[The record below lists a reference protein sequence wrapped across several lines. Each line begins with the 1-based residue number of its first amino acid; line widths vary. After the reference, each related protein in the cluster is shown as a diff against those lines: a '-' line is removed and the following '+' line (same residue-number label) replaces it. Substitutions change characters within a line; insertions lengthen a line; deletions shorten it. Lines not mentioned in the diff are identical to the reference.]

1 MKSMSGTKNPCIT
14 SVDSSVTCTDRPSG
28 TAIVSGLPLLV
39 AVAVLP
45 LTAMPSLTYL
55 ADHCHWD
62 PVTTSRS
69 AGCGAMAS
77 TLFTVTSPNESSR
90 MTMASGAAKN
100 VTRAPLF
107 PRVCTGSDS
116 SPRRLR
122 YRTMTMASMAQTNT
136 NTGIASQ
143 RMMNQRSCTSCAFGS
158 SPVFTRPQPD
168 AASGSVSSS
177 ARRSARRGPPDP
189 RPLSPG
195 RGLACT
201 GLSPGRELS
210 GTGSRP
216 LSSGVIRCDIITS
229 SGSGELRDHADG
241 HVRRAGAAAGLAGLP
256 ARRHVGP
263 GRQIHR
269 DRGAG
274 VGGQWVAAVGVVDP
288 VILGVWPVLLGVGDH
303 VLGGLASREP
313 QHHVLVV
320 DLERLLVDEPDDDRL
335 VRRHARRH
343 AVVGEVLHEH
353 VVRGGRARASRGGR
367 GGGGGERR
375 DHADGHVRRAGA
387 AAGLAGLPARRHVVP
402 GR

>member
-1 MKSMSGTKNPCIT
+1 MSGIQNPCIT
-14 SVDSSVTCTDRPSG
+14 SVDSSVTCTVRPSG
-28 TAIVSGLPLLV
+28 TAMTSGLPLLV
-39 AVAVLP
+39 SVAAGP
-45 LTAMPSLTYL
+45 LTVMPSLAYR
-55 ADHCHWD
+55 ADHCHCD

-77 TLFTVTSPNESSR
+77 TRFTVTSPNESSR

-122 YRTMTMASMAQTNT
+122 NRMMTMASMPQTNT

-158 SPVFTRPQPD
+158 RPGFMRPHPD

-177 ARRSARRGPPDP
+177 ASCSARRGPRGTPP

-201 GLSPGRELS
+201 GLSPGRERS

-216 LSSGVIRCDIITS
+216 LSSGVILRDIITS
-229 SGSGELRDHADG
+229 SLGGSELRDHADG
-241 HVRRAGAAAGLAGLP
+241 HVRRAGATAGLASLP

-263 GRQIHR
+263 GRQVHR
-269 DRGAG
+269 DRGAV
-274 VGGQWVAAVGVVDP
+274 VGRQRVAAVGEVNPVV
-288 VILGVWPVLLGVGDH
+288 LGAGALLLRVVDH
-303 VLGGLASREP
+303 VLHGLAAGQP
-313 QHHVLVV
+313 QHHELVV
-320 DLERLLVDEPDDDRL
+320 DLERLLVLEPDRDRL
-335 VRRHARRH
+335 VRRHA
-343 AVVGEVLHEH
+343 
-353 VVRGGRARASRGGR
+353 
-367 GGGGGERR
+367 
-375 DHADGHVRRAGA
+375 
-387 AAGLAGLPARRHVVP
+387 
-402 GR
+402 